1 MGRSRIVGIAVAAVL
16 AMAVL
21 AGVGTYASTY
31 LGGEPADAAATSPA
45 EPAAQPTTPTV
56 DPPAPTPT
64 AAPTLTPAAVPPP
77 AATPTTAT
85 ATPKRTPAV
94 KPAAKPAAKPV
105 PKPMLARGSSG
116 RMVRELQAR
125 LTQIGWF
132 DADPSGFYGRVTETS
147 VAGFQRKRGLP
158 DTGALDRVTWRRLEL
173 MTREPSRDELYA
185 RPKPPAAEGTSGV
198 RLDSRCLTGRVL
210 CIDKTTRRLRWVV
223 DGQIVSSMAVRFGS
237 QFTPTREGTF
247 SVYWKNR
254 DHVSRLY
261 DTAMPFAMF
270 FSGGQA
276 VHYSADFAARGY
288 NGASHG
294 CVNVRDW
301 GKISALFD
309 SVRTG
314 DKVVV
319 YRA

>member
-21 AGVGTYASTY
+21 AGVGTYANTY

-45 EPAAQPTTPTV
+45 EPAAQPTTPAV
-56 DPPAPTPT
+56 DPPPSTPT
-64 AAPTLTPAAVPPP
+64 VAPTLTPAAVPPP
-77 AATPTTAT
+77 AASPTTAT
-85 ATPKRTPAV
+85 ATPKRT
-94 KPAAKPAAKPV
+94 PAAKPAAKPV

-116 RMVRELQAR
+116 RMVRALQAR

-301 GKISALFD
+301 GKISALFA